1 MKKKLVGKLIT
12 AAMALTMAAGAFS
25 PVTAMAA
32 EEEDGFVFEAEYTD
46 LSFVFGHG
54 YSNEVEGT
62 GCIAEDTFDADASNG
77 YFVGYLY
84 EEGNEL
90 EFYINSDKDV
100 EDATLI
106 LRATMEFQ
114 DATITWQD
122 FSITVNDEDPIQY
135 RDMKFKKVEDV
146 FSLSGKLR
154 PFSDFT
160 IGNINLKEGENV
172 IKLTVNNSTTM
183 TGTMRATAPIV
194 DCIKIQTDSDAQLT
208 WNEDEGFPMEDNIG

>member
-1 MKKKLVGKLIT
+1 MKKRLFGRLIPVFMT
-12 AAMALTMAAGAFS
+12 AALSAAILPMAA
-25 PVTAMAA
+25 AA
-32 EEEDGFVFEAEYTD
+32 EEDGFVFEAEYTD

-62 GCIAEDTFDADASNG
+62 GCISEDIFDAEASND

-90 EFYINSDKDV
+90 EFHIKSDADV

-114 DATITWQD
+114 DATLTWQD
-122 FSITVNDEDPIQY
+122 FAITVNDSDPIQY
-135 RDMKFKKVEDV
+135 RDMKFKKVKDV
-146 FSLSGKLR
+146 FSLSGELR

-160 IGNINLKEGENV
+160 IGTISLQEGENV

-194 DCIKIQTDSDAQLT
+194 DCIKIQTESDAQLT
-208 WNEDEGFPMEDNIG
+208 WNDEEGFPMEENIG

>member
-1 MKKKLVGKLIT
+1 MKKSFRKMLP
-12 AAMALTMAAGAFS
+12 AAIAAGMALTAIA
-25 PVTAMAA
+25 PNVVMAA
-32 EEEDGFVFEAEYTD
+32 EEEAGFVFEAEYTD
-46 LSFVFGHG
+46 LSYIFGHG

-62 GCIAEDTFDADASNG
+62 GCIVEDIYDAEASNG

-90 EFYINSDKDV
+90 EFHINSDKDV

-114 DATITWQD
+114 DASITWKD
-122 FSITVNDEDPIQY
+122 FSISVNDEDPIQY
-135 RDMKFKKVEDV
+135 RDMKFKKVKDV
-146 FSLSGKLR
+146 FSLNGELR

-160 IGNINLKEGENV
+160 IGNISLKEGENV

-194 DCIKIQTDSDAQLT
+194 DCIKIQTDSDAQIT
-208 WNEDEGFPMEDNIG
+208 WNEDAGYPMEDNIG